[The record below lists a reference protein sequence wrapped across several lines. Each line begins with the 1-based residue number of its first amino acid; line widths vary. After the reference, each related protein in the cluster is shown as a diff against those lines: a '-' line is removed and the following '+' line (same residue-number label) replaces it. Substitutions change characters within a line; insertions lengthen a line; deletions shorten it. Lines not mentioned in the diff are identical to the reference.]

1 MRIYKLLY
9 VLYTIR
15 LLSPLA
21 LFRLAAA
28 IYTNGINLLTL
39 LHFSAK
45 TYGDRIALVDEQ
57 ETLTYNQLFVRSEEL
72 SVILGEKLSAWER

>member
-9 VLYTIR
+9 ILYKIR
-15 LLSPLA
+15 LLSPRA

-28 IYTNGINLLTL
+28 IYTNGINLMTL

-45 TYGDRIALVDEQ
+45 TYGDRVALVDEQ
-57 ETLTYNQLFVRSEEL
+57 ETLTYSELFV
-72 SVILGEKLSAWER
+72 